1 MSERKLEL
9 NTKRTFLIGFAFFG
23 ILMMWQIFYYYVPLF
38 LDEMLQ
44 SRFGAG
50 EDKYNYIIGLIMSID
65 KVLAVILIPLFGWL
79 SDKTKTRYGRRMPFI
94 MLGTTV
100 AVLLFPFVAVMF
112 IVDSFAGL
120 MVLIVLMA
128 VVMHF
133 YRSPAV
139 SLMPDVTP
147 KPLRAA
153 ANGIINFVGY
163 IGTIIGGV
171 VTMLFLLSKP
181 KDAGLIPY
189 ISDNPNMIFIPFIIA
204 SVLMFVSLVLLVWKF
219 SENKVVQQVAPDM
232 AKGEKLAETIEP
244 VDEGQKLGKTDRRN
258 FFVLFGCITLWF
270 FAFNGMMTFG
280 SLYARKEIT
289 LLGGALKGEWQ
300 GLGIAISVM
309 AIAGMITFLPAIKLS
324 NKIGR
329 KNSILVGLALM
340 IVTLFAASFIN
351 ILGLPLLALFAVA
364 GAGWAIINL
373 NSYPMLVEMSN
384 AKNLGRI
391 TGYYYIASNL
401 SQAITSICIGFVLD
415 WLGYAAF
422 FPYAALFMVLAF
434 VLCLFFKTKPKQ
446 EQAQGSVS
454 QK

>member
-1 MSERKLEL
+1 
-9 NTKRTFLIGFAFFG
+9 
-23 ILMMWQIFYYYVPLF
+23 
-38 LDEMLQ
+38 
-44 SRFGAG
+44 
-50 EDKYNYIIGLIMSID
+50 
-65 KVLAVILIPLFGWL
+65 
-79 SDKTKTRYGRRMPFI
+79 
-94 MLGTTV
+94 MLGTAA

-112 IVDSFAGL
+112 IVNSFAGL
-120 MVLIVLMA
+120 LVFIVLIA
-128 VVMHF
+128 IVMHF

-181 KDAGLIPY
+181 AEAGLIPY
-189 ISDNPNMIFIPFIIA
+189 ISANPNLVFIPFLITSI
-204 SVLMFVSLVLLVWKF
+204 LMFVSLVLLVWKF
-219 SENKVVQQVAPDM
+219 SENKVVMQVAPEM
-232 AKGEKLAETIEP
+232 AIGEKLAETIET
-244 VDEGQKLGKTDRRN
+244 VDEGKPLGKRDKAN
-258 FFVLFGCITLWF
+258 FIILFGCILLWF
-270 FAFNGMMTFG
+270 FSFNGMMTFG
-280 SLYARKEIT
+280 SLYAKKEVI
-289 LLGGALKGEWQ
+289 LLGGAFKGEWQ

-351 ILGLPLLALFAVA
+351 TLGVPLLALFAIA

-401 SQAITSICIGFVLD
+401 SQAVTSICIGFVLD
-415 WLGYAAF
+415 WLGYSAF
-422 FPYAALFMVLAF
+422 FPYATLFMILAF
-434 VLCLFFKTKPKQ
+434 VLCLFFKTKPKPQ
-446 EQAQGSVS
+446 LKQVKNTAAE
-454 QK
+454 